1 MTPHKKVVNII
12 YQPDGRTTVTQWLLY
27 IIIYYTDYITILDVA
42 AVDSTD
48 ESSSYC
54 EAIGVY
60 QDCML

>member
-1 MTPHKKVVNII
+1 MVE
-12 YQPDGRTTVTQWLLY
+12 LLLHNG
-27 IIIYYTDYITILDVA
+27 YTDHITILDVA

-48 ESSSYC
+48 KSSSYC